1 MVVGRCTKMWYT
13 FFFGR
18 PEHTNDLLCD
28 STLEFGIDVTPGII
42 IKIVKSEF

>member
-1 MVVGRCTKMWYT
+1 MYKNVVY